1 MTKTKLQFDKIGYWS
16 EIKLDIIKKYAA
28 AYSQIFTGMK
38 QAKFSHVYI
47 DAFAGSGVHI
57 SRETGK
63 IVKGS
68 PINAL
73 AVEPS
78 FEEYYFIDI
87 NERKIAALMN
97 LVGYRSDI
105 HIYSGDCN
113 KILLEEV
120 FPKIKWEDYR
130 RGLCL
135 LDPYGLHLNWE
146 VIQTAGNMRTIDMF
160 LNFPIMDMNMNALWR
175 NPEFVTETGI
185 ARMDA
190 FWGDDSWRSIAYKSR
205 PTLFGQEEAKS
216 DNEVIAEGFRERLV
230 KVANFKTV
238 LKPMPMRNKNGAV
251 VYYLFFASQKPVAEN
266 IVKDIFSKYQ
276 YHRYN

>member
-1 MTKTKLQFDKIGYWS
+1 
-16 EIKLDIIKKYAA
+16 
-28 AYSQIFTGMK
+28 
-38 QAKFSHVYI
+38 
-47 DAFAGSGVHI
+47 
-57 SRETGK
+57 
-63 IVKGS
+63 
-68 PINAL
+68 
-73 AVEPS
+73 
-78 FEEYYFIDI
+78 
-87 NERKIAALMN
+87 
-97 LVGYRSDI
+97 
-105 HIYSGDCN
+105 
-113 KILLEEV
+113 
-120 FPKIKWEDYR
+120 
-130 RGLCL
+130 
-135 LDPYGLHLNWE
+135 
-146 VIQTAGNMRTIDMF
+146 
-160 LNFPIMDMNMNALWR
+160 MDMNMNALWR